1 MTDRPDMS
9 GRFFLC
15 PLHACAIAAGDA
27 ARNVSTM
34 PRLRLAPGSLARQL
48 GGRHDG
54 GGGGTREGSAG
65 ALQGCAASS
74 RFGTACC
81 RAAWLRPVSGRRVGH
96 PCKHGCAHLAP
107 IVRIK
112 CGMTAQTRR
121 LCCHG
126 SRCRGC
132 HRGRRCAQCLYNVP
146 FVSSSRLR
154 RRGTKNGERWFVAPR
169 RGCVRSS
176 AVSGVSLRTCLQM
189 FCAACP

>member
-81 RAAWLRPVSGRRVGH
+81 KAARPRPVLGRHVAG
-96 PCKHGCAHLAP
+96 L
-107 IVRIK
+107 
-112 CGMTAQTRR
+112 
-121 LCCHG
+121 HG
-126 SRCRGC
+126 S
-132 HRGRRCAQCLYNVP
+132 VP
-146 FVSSSRLR
+146 FRDGVSAIRAS
-154 RRGTKNGERWFVAPR
+154 TVALTLHQLSA
-169 RGCVRSS
+169 SS
-176 AVSGVSLRTCLQM
+176 AG
-189 FCAACP
+189 